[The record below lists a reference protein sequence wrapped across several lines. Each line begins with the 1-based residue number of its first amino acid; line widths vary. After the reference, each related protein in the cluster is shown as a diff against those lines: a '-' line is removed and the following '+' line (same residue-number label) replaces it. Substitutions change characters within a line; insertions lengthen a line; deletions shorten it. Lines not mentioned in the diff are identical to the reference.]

1 MFGGTVSPELLYI
14 GIMTIVFI
22 LFLVVFSVSIIR
34 NKSRTRFYTLI
45 IKPDGNLSKVGIS
58 FIFLWIVVLFQVAAG
73 REITGYFVELL
84 GVIFAA
90 ELGERY
96 MDSKL
101 SISGKSLD
109 ILKGKLSDNDETKKT
124 PKANED
130 IDF

>member
-1 MFGGTVSPELLYI
+1 MINFNISAEMLYI
-14 GIMTIVFI
+14 GIMTGVFI
-22 LFLVVFSVSIIR
+22 LFLLVFTASIIR
-34 NKSRTRFYTLI
+34 HKNRTRFYTLI

-73 REITGYFVELL
+73 KEITGYFVELL

-101 SISGKSLD
+101 TVSGKGLD
-109 ILKGKLSDNDETKKT
+109 LLKGKLSDNNESKKT
-124 PKANED
+124 PKADED

>member
-1 MFGGTVSPELLYI
+1 MFSLQITPELLYI
-14 GIMTIVFI
+14 SIMTVTFL
-22 LFLVVFSVSIIR
+22 LFLLVFTASLVK

-58 FIFLWIVVLFQVAAG
+58 FIFLWVVVLFQVAAG
-73 REITGYFVELL
+73 KEITGYFVELL

-96 MDSKL
+96 MDSRL
-101 SISGKSLD
+101 PMSGKALD
-109 ILKGKLSDNDETKKT
+109 TLKGKLSGSDEEEKT
-124 PKANED
+124 PPAKED

>member
-1 MFGGTVSPELLYI
+1 MINFNISAEMLYI
-14 GIMTIVFI
+14 GIMTGVFI
-22 LFLVVFSVSIIR
+22 LFLLVFTASIIR
-34 NKSRTRFYTLI
+34 HKNRTRFYTLI

-73 REITGYFVELL
+73 KEITGYFVELL

-101 SISGKSLD
+101 TVSGKGLD
-109 ILKGKLSDNDETKKT
+109 LLKGKLSDNDESKKT
-124 PKANED
+124 PKADED

>member
-1 MFGGTVSPELLYI
+1 MINFNISAEMLYI
-14 GIMTIVFI
+14 GIMTGVFI
-22 LFLVVFSVSIIR
+22 LFLLVFAVSIIR
-34 NKSRTRFYTLI
+34 HKNRTRFYTLI

-73 REITGYFVELL
+73 KEITGYFVELL

-101 SISGKSLD
+101 TVSGKGLD
-109 ILKGKLSDNDETKKT
+109 LLKGKLSDNDESKKT

>member
-1 MFGGTVSPELLYI
+1 MLNFTISAELLYI
-14 GIMTIVFI
+14 GIMTATFI
-22 LFLVVFSVSIIR
+22 LFLLVFGISIAR
-34 NKSRTRFYTLI
+34 HKNRTRFYTLI

-73 REITGYFVELL
+73 KEITGYFVELL

-109 ILKGKLSDNDETKKT
+109 ILKGKLSENDESKKT
-124 PKANED
+124 PKADED
-130 IDF
+130 VDF

>member
-1 MFGGTVSPELLYI
+1 MINFNISAEMLYI
-14 GIMTIVFI
+14 GIMTGVFI
-22 LFLVVFSVSIIR
+22 LFLLVFTASIIR
-34 NKSRTRFYTLI
+34 HKNRTRFYTLI

-73 REITGYFVELL
+73 KEITSYFVELL

-101 SISGKSLD
+101 TVSGKGLD
-109 ILKGKLSDNDETKKT
+109 LLKGKLSDNDESKKT
-124 PKANED
+124 PKADED

>member
-1 MFGGTVSPELLYI
+1 MFSFSITAELLYI
-14 GIMTIVFI
+14 TIMTAVFL
-22 LFLVVFSVSIIR
+22 LFLLVFGVSIIR
-34 NKSRTRFYTLI
+34 HKNRTRFYTLI

-73 REITGYFVELL
+73 KEITGYFVELL

-96 MDSKL
+96 MDSKMPM
-101 SISGKSLD
+101 SGKVLD
-109 ILKGKLSDNDETKKT
+109 TLKGKLSGNEEEKT
-124 PKANED
+124 PPAKED

>member
-1 MFGGTVSPELLYI
+1 MLNFTITPEVLYI
-14 GIMTIVFI
+14 GIMTVVFLLFLIVFA
-22 LFLVVFSVSIIR
+22 VSIIR
-34 NKSRTRFYTLI
+34 HKNRTRFYTLI

-73 REITGYFVELL
+73 KEITGYFVELL

-101 SISGKSLD
+101 TISGKSLD
-109 ILKGKLSDNDETKKT
+109 ILKGKLTDTDKSKKT
-124 PKANED
+124 PKAD
-130 IDF
+130 ADVDF

>member
-1 MFGGTVSPELLYI
+1 MINFNISAEMLYI
-14 GIMTIVFI
+14 GIMTGVFI
-22 LFLVVFSVSIIR
+22 LFLLVFTASIIR
-34 NKSRTRFYTLI
+34 HKNRTRFYTLI

-73 REITGYFVELL
+73 KEITGYFVELL

-101 SISGKSLD
+101 TVSGKGLD
-109 ILKGKLSDNDETKKT
+109 LLKGKLSDNDESKKT

>member
-1 MFGGTVSPELLYI
+1 VINFNISAEMLYI
-14 GIMTIVFI
+14 GIMTGVFI
-22 LFLVVFSVSIIR
+22 LFLLVFTASIIR
-34 NKSRTRFYTLI
+34 HKNRTRFYTLI

-73 REITGYFVELL
+73 KEITGYFVELL

-101 SISGKSLD
+101 TVSGKGLD
-109 ILKGKLSDNDETKKT
+109 LLKGKLSDNDESKKT

>member
-1 MFGGTVSPELLYI
+1 MINFNISAEMLYI
-14 GIMTIVFI
+14 GIMTGVFI
-22 LFLVVFSVSIIR
+22 LFLLVFTISIIR
-34 NKSRTRFYTLI
+34 HKNRTRFYTLI

-73 REITGYFVELL
+73 KEITSYFVELL

-101 SISGKSLD
+101 TVSGKGLD
-109 ILKGKLSDNDETKKT
+109 LLKGKLSDNDESKKT
-124 PKANED
+124 PKADED
-130 IDF
+130 VDF